1 MLSKG
6 FGGAER
12 HFVDLSIEIA
22 ARGNFVQAICHT
34 DSSAAAALRG
44 IENLCVEEVMALGT
58 WDRLAAWRISRL
70 LRSYLPD
77 IVHTH
82 LARGAALATPATRER
97 GLPLLANM
105 HNYVNLKYYR
115 NVDKFIVPT
124 DAQQQYLRGAGVAN
138 NDIVLIPH
146 FSRLA
151 PQVQNDSDH
160 RACFVALGRM
170 VEKKGF
176 HRLLEALGILHT
188 QGSPADLLIGG
199 AGPQFA
205 ELNKQVIDLGLE
217 DNVKFAGW
225 IESVSDFLKQGDI
238 FVLPSLD
245 EPFGIVVLEA
255 MACGLPII
263 SSRTDGPC
271 EIFDE
276 DSAYLVEI
284 DNAEALAAAMQEA
297 LGDDRERRRRTDNA
311 ARLYRDKYTQAAV
324 IPQYEALYRS
334 LV

>member
-22 ARGNFVQAICHT
+22 ARGNHVQAICHAN
-34 DSSAAAALRG
+34 SPAAAALKG
-44 IENLCVEEVMALGT
+44 FENLTVGEVLAFGT
-58 WDRLAAWRISRL
+58 WDRIAGWQIGRL
-70 LRSYLPD
+70 LRNHRPSV
-77 IVHTH
+77 VHAH
-82 LARGAALATPATRER
+82 LARGAALAAAAARKH

-115 NVDKFIVPT
+115 SVSKFIVPT
-124 DAQQQYLRGAGVAN
+124 EAQQQYLRAAGVPL

-151 PQVQNDSDH
+151 PQVQGNSDH
-160 RACFVALGRM
+160 GTLFIALGRL

-176 HRLLEALGILHT
+176 HTLLQAFGVLLS
-188 QGSPADLLIGG
+188 QGMSADLLIGG
-199 AGPQFA
+199 AGP
-205 ELNKQVIDLGLE
+205 ELAALQKQVRGLGLE

-225 IESVSDFLKQGDI
+225 IDSISTFLEQGDI

-271 EIFDE
+271 EILD
-276 DSAYLVEI
+276 DNSAYLVKI
-284 DNAEALAAAMQEA
+284 DDAQALAAAMHKA
-297 LGDDRERRRRTDNA
+297 LSDANERRRRAGNA
-311 ARLYRDKYTQAAV
+311 TRLYREKYTQEAV
-324 IPQYEALYRS
+324 IPQYEDLYRS
-334 LV
+334 LI